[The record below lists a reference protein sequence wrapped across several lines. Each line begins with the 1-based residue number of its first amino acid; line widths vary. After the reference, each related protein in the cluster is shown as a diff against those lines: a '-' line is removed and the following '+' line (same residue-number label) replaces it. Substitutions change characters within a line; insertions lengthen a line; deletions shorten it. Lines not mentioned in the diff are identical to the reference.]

1 MFFSPFRFVELV
13 ADIVNATKC
22 SRNELEVPILTHGE
36 VLGNVSVLI
45 ELVAVGKSVGH
56 NTTMFKRVRK
66 SRPVS
71 QETSY
76 AFT

>member
-1 MFFSPFRFVELV
+1 MFFSPFQFIKLV
-13 ADIVNATKC
+13 GDIVNATKC

-36 VLGNVSVLI
+36 VLGDVSVLI
-45 ELVAVGKSVGH
+45 ELVAIGESVGH

-71 QETSY
+71 
-76 AFT
+76 

>member
-1 MFFSPFRFVELV
+1 MFFSPFRFIKSVG
-13 ADIVNATKC
+13 DIVNATKC
-22 SRNELEVPILTHGE
+22 SRNELKVPILTHGE
-36 VLGNVSVLI
+36 VLSDVGVLI

-71 QETSY
+71 
-76 AFT
+76 